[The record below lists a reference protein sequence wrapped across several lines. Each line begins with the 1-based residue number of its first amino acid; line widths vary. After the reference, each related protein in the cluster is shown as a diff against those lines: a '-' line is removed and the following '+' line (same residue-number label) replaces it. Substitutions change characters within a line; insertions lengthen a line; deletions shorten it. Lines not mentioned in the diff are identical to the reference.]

1 MELPMHRVLIPAAA
15 LLLAGCQSLAAGG
28 ASGRP
33 DAAARDELA
42 RLAAAVAGEYD
53 NHEQVAHA
61 GNGVTLMH
69 VAHDLRVVEQ
79 QRDHVDWVW
88 RLRSSGGSPLTSSW
102 LMRAQASENGRRI
115 RITPYRPLDA
125 AAAEAPFAT
134 DPKAKPFRFVAE
146 QWAELAPCAQDGAW
160 EAGKFSAAANVEA
173 CSVLL
178 PGLGEAAAL
187 LPLRFSID
195 GDMLHVA
202 TFADSPRGADAAED
216 ARRVRWFEGWAAI
229 NGGGPQA
236 KAGNQDWHFDRDL
249 RLSSEGGRAAIRWRD
264 GAASGYTLELERT
277 NYPERK
283 LVVLQL
289 NVIED
294 ASGKALTY
302 VWTDPQAAAIGLNLG
317 WLQAGFSLAAPLP
330 AK

>member
-1 MELPMHRVLIPAAA
+1 MEQPMHRVLILAAA

-28 ASGRP
+28 ASGRS
-33 DAAARDELA
+33 AAAAGDGLA
-42 RLAAAVAGEYD
+42 KLAAAVAGEYD

-61 GNGVTLMH
+61 GNGATLMH

-79 QRDHVDWVW
+79 DRDHVSWVW
-88 RLRSSGGSPLTSSW
+88 RLRSSGTGNLASIW
-102 LMRAQASENGRRI
+102 LMRAQVTDNGRRI
-115 RITPYRPLDA
+115 HVVPYRPLDA
-125 AAAEAPFAT
+125 AAAEALFAAT
-134 DPKAKPFRFVAE
+134 AKPFRFVSE
-146 QWAELAPCAQDGAW
+146 QWAELAPCGQDGAW
-160 EAGKFSAAANVEA
+160 EAGKFTAAANVEA
-173 CSVLL
+173 CSALL
-178 PGLGEAAAL
+178 PGLGEPAAL
-187 LPLRFSID
+187 LPVRFAID

-202 TFADSPRGADAAED
+202 TFADSPRGAGAIED

-236 KAGNQDWHFDRDL
+236 KTGNQDWHLNRDL
-249 RLSSEGGRAAIRWRD
+249 RLSSEGGRAAIHWRD

-294 ASGKALTY
+294 ASGKAITY

-317 WLQAGFSLAAPLP
+317 WLQVGFGLAAPAP

>member
-1 MELPMHRVLIPAAA
+1 MHRVSILAAA
-15 LLLAGCQSLAAGG
+15 LVLAGCQSLAAGG
-28 ASGRP
+28 PSRRA
-33 DAAARDELA
+33 DAAGDGLA
-42 RLAAAVAGEYD
+42 KLAAAVAGEYD

-61 GNGVTLMH
+61 GNSATLMH

-79 QRDHVDWVW
+79 ARDHVSWIW
-88 RLRSSGGSPLTSSW
+88 RLSSSGTSKLASIW
-102 LMRAQASENGRRI
+102 LMRAQVGDNGRRI
-115 RITPYRPLDA
+115 HIVPYRPLDA
-125 AAAEAPFAT
+125 AAAEALFAAG
-134 DPKAKPFRFVAE
+134 AKPFHFAGE
-146 QWAELAPCAQDGAW
+146 QWAELGPCAQDGAW
-160 EAGKFSAAANVEA
+160 DAGKFSAAANVEA

-178 PGLGEAAAL
+178 PGLGESAAL
-187 LPLRFSID
+187 LPLRLVID

-202 TFADSPRGADAAED
+202 TFADSPRGAGAIED
-216 ARRVRWFEGWAAI
+216 ARRVRWFDGWAAI

-236 KAGNQDWHFDRDL
+236 KSGNQDWHFDRDL
-249 RLSSEGGRAAIRWRD
+249 HLSSEGGRVAIRWRD

-302 VWTDPQAAAIGLNLG
+302 VWTDPQATAIGLNLG
-317 WLQAGFSLAAPLP
+317 WLQVGFSLATALP